1 MKTLKELIEE
11 LRAGFMPEPE
21 EAPREVERLN
31 VLCEEAAD
39 LLHKQS
45 VRIKEL
51 EDEKRADPYNVL
63 SSINVNDHIE
73 KKNGLSY
80 LSWAWAWDI
89 LMTYYPDSY
98 TSVMKP
104 SDTNYP
110 YWTDN
115 HTCWVA
121 VSVTIVWDGKERT
134 RTEYFPIMDY
144 KNRSIPAD
152 KVTSFDVNTA
162 LQRAWTKC
170 IARHGLGFYI
180 YAGQDLPNEESRE
193 RDELIQ
199 KVMGLY
205 SPEEITKMLTRQ
217 KWSSLEEAGI
227 KSLRTMVAKRD
238 QSLVESQEE
247 TF

>member
-31 VLCEEAAD
+31 ALCEEAAD

-73 KKNGLSY
+73 KKNGLNY
-80 LSWAWAWDI
+80 LSWAWAWDT
-89 LMTYYPDSY
+89 LMCYYPDSY
-98 TSVMKP
+98 TAVRRPMTT
-104 SDTNYP
+104 DLP
-110 YWTDN
+110 YWSDGK
-115 HTCWVA
+115 TCWVD
-121 VSVTIVWDGKERT
+121 VSVTVVWDENERS
-134 RTEYFPIMDY
+134 RTEIFPIMDY

-238 QSLVESQEE
+238 QSLVASQEE